1 MAQRPASIHD
11 VAQRAGVS
19 AATVS
24 HVLNA
29 SRFVSDETRAR
40 VLSAAHDLGYIPSAI
55 ARGLRNRRT
64 RTIGLIVSDV
74 ENPYFTEV
82 ARAVERRAAD
92 AGYTVVL
99 GNTDEDPAREQAIV
113 RVMLSQRVDGIV
125 LAPAAGDRDL
135 EHLRTAQDR
144 QVPVILVNRRLDGI
158 VATTVT
164 ADAAAGSYALTRHVI
179 AQGHRRIAAVR
190 GRLDTSTTQDRLAG
204 YRRALEEAG
213 VDDDPALVVMGG
225 SKTDAAY
232 AVTAHV
238 LRGAPLPTCIY
249 AFNNL
254 MTEGVL
260 LALKDLGVACPEEM
274 SLVGFDD
281 FRSARAVTPP
291 LTVVAQPTHEIG
303 RVATELLLRRLEGEG
318 VEDVVLP
325 TRLAVR
331 GSCVPPQG
339 AVQFRARPDAARGPM
354 ASDDALDVGT
364 IQQGGRH
371 DTVRVA
377 PVP

>member
-29 SRFVSDETRAR
+29 SRFVSDETRQR
-40 VLSAAHDLGYIPSAI
+40 VLSAVQDLGYIPSAI
-55 ARGLRNRRT
+55 ARGLRSRRT

-99 GNTDEDPAREQAIV
+99 GNTDEDPARERAIV
-113 RVMLSQRVDGIV
+113 QVMLSQRVDGIV
-125 LAPAAGDRDL
+125 LAPAAGDHDL
-135 EHLRTAQDR
+135 AHLRTAQER
-144 QVPVILVNRRLDGI
+144 QVPVVLVNRRLEGI
-158 VATTVT
+158 AATTVT
-164 ADAAAGSYALTRHVI
+164 ADADTGSYELTRHAI

-190 GRLDTSTTQDRLAG
+190 GRLDTSTTQDRLRG

-213 VDDDPALVVMGG
+213 IDDDPALVVMGG
-225 SKTDAAY
+225 SKTGAAY
-232 AVTAHV
+232 EATAQLLEV
-238 LRGAPLPTCIY
+238 SPRPTCIY

-260 LALKDLGVACPEEM
+260 LALKDLDVACPEEM

-281 FRSARAVTPP
+281 FRSARAITPP

-303 RVATELLLRRLEGEG
+303 RVATELLLRRLDGED

-325 TRLAVR
+325 TRLVIR
-331 GSCVPPQG
+331 GSCVAP
-339 AVQFRARPDAARGPM
+339 RGE
-354 ASDDALDVGT
+354 SVNVGT
-364 IQQGGRH
+364 IQQGGRY
-371 DTVRVA
+371 DTVRVT